1 MKHENLMSGLLNE
14 MNRVRELIT
23 QYEALSNGVG
33 IYGATTMK
41 SSIKTAET
49 AISNGD
55 VIDMLK
61 QYENLKSHN

>member
-23 QYEALSNGVG
+23 QYEALPNGVG

-41 SSIKTAET
+41 SSIEMAE
-49 AISNGD
+49 ISMSDGD